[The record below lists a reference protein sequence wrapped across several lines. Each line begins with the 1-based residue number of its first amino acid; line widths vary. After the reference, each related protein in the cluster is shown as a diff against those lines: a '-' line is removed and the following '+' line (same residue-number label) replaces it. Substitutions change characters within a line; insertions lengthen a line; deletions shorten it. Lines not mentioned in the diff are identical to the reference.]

1 MLSLRDILRPIV
13 GLFLIQPVVLV
24 WLFYTSESPL
34 DEYLQVG
41 WGLQLLITIWLIP
54 VYYYYE
60 RIFDL
65 FETTLS
71 ILAFEDPKKS
81 K

>member
-1 MLSLRDILRPIV
+1 MISKRDVLRPIV
-13 GLFLIQPVVLV
+13 GLFLIQPIVLI
-24 WLFYTSESPL
+24 WLYSTSDSPL

-60 RIFDL
+60 RIFDFL
-65 FETTLS
+65 ENSVRILS
-71 ILAFEDPKKS
+71 FEDPKKS